1 MFDPEGNPGR
11 WPASKVCSF
20 DDVAVAGRWSPR
32 GKIYGPVGHDSRS
45 CDPLSCEDIR
55 LRPFFFCFSLL
66 NGKHKSFMVP
76 RILHGRGGAAAWGDR
91 AAGHSLVGW
100 RQQPESPRPR
110 SRRLAGAAPEV
121 VSVDSVLRLFSFYSR
136 DLTPLKFDLGL
147 SVSCRFSFFLF
158 GRKSEEPM
166 PLPS

>member
-1 MFDPEGNPGR
+1 M
-11 WPASKVCSF
+11 
-20 DDVAVAGRWSPR
+20 
-32 GKIYGPVGHDSRS
+32 
-45 CDPLSCEDIR
+45 
-55 LRPFFFCFSLL
+55 
-66 NGKHKSFMVP
+66 
-76 RILHGRGGAAAWGDR
+76 
-91 AAGHSLVGW
+91 GW